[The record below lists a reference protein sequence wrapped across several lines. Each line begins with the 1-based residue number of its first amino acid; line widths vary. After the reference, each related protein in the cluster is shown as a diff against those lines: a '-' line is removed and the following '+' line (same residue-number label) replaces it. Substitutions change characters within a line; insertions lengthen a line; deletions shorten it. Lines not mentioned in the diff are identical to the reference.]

1 LVALALSVRVP
12 GVAYL
17 FTWPVLLATAALFLT
32 RGRVIGQWI
41 AAIVTLLILAGFI
54 YGVSVVMLGVA
65 GVGAIA
71 LAVVTSLIALLLA
84 PLLELVVG
92 NSRWFGAGLLSAAS
106 VWCAMIAALTVHP
119 SGDHPLRT
127 ALVYAEN
134 ADSGDAWLGTMG
146 RVRDDWT
153 RAAVGTQRPQAP
165 EWTGRLT
172 ESLARF
178 VGRKV
183 GRVPLV
189 YPLTTVLGD
198 SVISGVRHV
207 TLRANAP
214 AGTTGLVMRVS
225 GAKVLESSID
235 GRDVDTARYRYRP
248 RDWVMQYWAVPDSG
262 AIVGLSVP
270 AGAHFEFELAAR
282 RPGIPEVPGVLIPPR
297 PDYVVPSQ
305 TGDVNIVY
313 RTWRF

>member
-1 LVALALSVRVP
+1 
-12 GVAYL
+12 
-17 FTWPVLLATAALFLT
+17 
-32 RGRVIGQWI
+32 
-41 AAIVTLLILAGFI
+41 
-54 YGVSVVMLGVA
+54 
-65 GVGAIA
+65 
-71 LAVVTSLIALLLA
+71 
-84 PLLELVVG
+84 
-92 NSRWFGAGLLSAAS
+92 
-106 VWCAMIAALTVHP
+106 
-119 SGDHPLRT
+119 
-127 ALVYAEN
+127 
-134 ADSGDAWLGTMG
+134 
-146 RVRDDWT
+146 VRDDWT

-313 RTWRF
+313 RTWRFWDRAYTLSLRDFGLTTSSLMRIVLNIVAVLCILLGCIWLLQGINILPGSFMTGQTKWAVYGGILVVVGIAVLMTANRRRTWRESPYRWTEKQEFQDKGTSPPEFSGAAATELRNMIAPLSKSPRDWASKPLRPQEWDA